1 MFSPKV
7 IKLIELYVIG
17 FSFEK
22 ALQWLKFNSQ
32 LPTQDIQFKSKLTKK
47 IFEQFVLNYFY
58 KL

>member
-32 LPTQDIQFKSKLTKK
+32 QRTQNIQFKSKLTKT
-47 IFEQFVLNYFY
+47 IFEQFVEDYFY
-58 KL
+58 RL